1 MTPGSEDDRGRPP
14 QGLRGRGATSN
25 PKGRFERLEVEA
37 DPEVD
42 PSESG
47 RPATR
52 FLRDGSR
59 SIIAKNQSPD
69 VPFDAGINPY
79 RGCEHGCSYCYAR
92 PFHEYLGF
100 SAGLD
105 FETKIVVKDDA
116 PELLRRELESPRWQ
130 PQVLGL
136 SGVTDPYQPVE
147 KRLQITRRC
156 LEVLAEFRNPVGVI
170 TKNHLVRRD
179 ADLLGELARHGAAS
193 VAISITTL
201 DPELAGKLEPR
212 ASSPR
217 RRLDAIAKLRDAGV
231 PVGVLVAPVI
241 PALNDHEIPAI
252 LEAAATAGADHA
264 AHIVLRLPHGVVDL
278 FSDWLGLHY
287 PDRKEHVLSRLRD
300 LRGGKLHEGR
310 FGSRMRGQGA
320 FAKQIS
326 DLFDLSRRRHGLAR
340 RGLQLS
346 TAAFRR
352 PNEQLALF

>member
-1 MTPGSEDDRGRPP
+1 MSEPEQTPPRKIH
-14 QGLRGRGATSN
+14 GRGATSN
-25 PKGRFERLEVEA
+25 PKGRFERIEIEA

-42 PSESG
+42 PVEAG
-47 RPATR
+47 RPETV

-59 SIIAKNQSPD
+59 SIIARNQSPD

-116 PELLRRELESPRWQ
+116 PELLRRELSSKRWQ

-147 KRLQITRRC
+147 RRLELTRRC
-156 LEVLAEFRNPVGVI
+156 LEVLVEFRNPVGIV
-170 TKNHLVRRD
+170 TKNHLVSRD
-179 ADLLGELARHGAAS
+179 ADLLGELARHDAAS
-193 VAISITTL
+193 VMVSVTSL

-217 RRLDAIAKLRDAGV
+217 RRLDAISKLRDAGV

-241 PALNDHEIPAI
+241 PAINDHEIPAI
-252 LEAAATAGADHA
+252 LEAAAGAGAGFA
-264 AHIVLRLPHGVVDL
+264 GHIVLRLPAGVDDL
-278 FSDWLGLHY
+278 FSEWLEAHY
-287 PDRKEHVLSRLRD
+287 PDRKRRVLSRIQD
-300 LRGGKLHEGR
+300 MRGGKLHDPR
-310 FGSRMRGQGA
+310 FGRRMRGEGPIA
-320 FAKQIS
+320 RQIS
-326 DLFDLSRRRHGLAR
+326 DLFHLARRRHGLSK
-340 RGLQLS
+340 RGLELS

-352 PNEQLALF
+352 PNQQLALF